1 MQRILSTYLYIE
13 HKLTPAML
21 TDIERAGFNGVQI
34 FCSGYHFNY
43 RENDL
48 VREIADW
55 FKDHKLKLDSLH
67 GPTSRDFGSG
77 RESGSSLSICD
88 SERTRRL
95 DAVDEIKRAIDVAEH
110 APFSLMVLH
119 LGSSRDTDNPRAWDA
134 AFTSLEHLS
143 VFAKQR
149 GVTLALENTPS
160 EMCTPAK
167 LRHFIED
174 TRIGGLRLCYDAG
187 HANLEGGA
195 VSGFEGVHDFVATAH
210 IHDNH
215 GEKDEHLMPF
225 DGTIEWDKLL
235 TAMPKD
241 LPLVFELRAQAHGP
255 TLDEIRGTVD
265 RVEQERNG

>member
-1 MQRILSTYLYIE
+1 
-13 HKLTPAML
+13 
-21 TDIERAGFNGVQI
+21 
-34 FCSGYHFNY
+34 
-43 RENDL
+43 
-48 VREIADW
+48 
-55 FKDHKLKLDSLH
+55 
-67 GPTSRDFGSG
+67 
-77 RESGSSLSICD
+77 
-88 SERTRRL
+88 
-95 DAVDEIKRAIDVAEH
+95 
-110 APFSLMVLH
+110 MVLH

-187 HANLEGGA
+187 HANLEGEA

-235 TAMPKD
+235 AAMPKE

-255 TLDEIRGTVD
+255 NSR
-265 RVEQERNG
+265 RNSRHS